1 MTYSTQVDASTK
13 YSTMTKQL
21 ENLFFGDDDE
31 PRTDVNE
38 PLNLLP
44 QEDAEHNDEE
54 QPAPT
59 ISKQTLATMD
69 KIEQALTA
77 VRDLDA
83 TDGEM
88 DDLAADAKSAFD
100 NLMDLGMQV
109 DSRFSAEIFNSA
121 SSMLGHAL
129 TAKTAK
135 INKKLRMIDL
145 QLKKAELDR
154 KLGAQAQK
162 AADAKDAPVAL
173 GTGQVLD
180 RDELIKS
187 ILAQAKNDSDNS
199 DKK

>member
-38 PLNLLP
+38 PLNLPP

>member
-1 MTYSTQVDASTK
+1 MTRK
-13 YSTMTKQL
+13 L
-21 ENLFFGDDDE
+21 EDLFFGDDE

-38 PLNLLP
+38 PLNLP
-44 QEDAEHNDEE
+44 QEDAEDETV
-54 QPAPT
+54 QPG
-59 ISKQTLATMD
+59 ISTQMLEKMD
-69 KIEQALTA
+69 KIDQALTA
-77 VRDLDA
+77 VRNLDA

-88 DDLAADAKSAFD
+88 DDLAADAKNAFD
-100 NLMDLGMQV
+100 NLLDLGMQV

-121 SSMLGHAL
+121 SSMLGHAI

-154 KLGAQAQK
+154 KLGVQAQK
-162 AADAKDAPVAL
+162 VADAKDAPVAL

-187 ILAQAKNDSDNS
+187 ILAQAKNGDNS

>member
-1 MTYSTQVDASTK
+1 MTR
-13 YSTMTKQL
+13 QL

-31 PRTDVNE
+31 DKNDVNQPINLPLEDKEEE
-38 PLNLLP
+38 PAISTHLL
-44 QEDAEHNDEE
+44 E
-54 QPAPT
+54 
-59 ISKQTLATMD
+59 KMD
-69 KIEQALTA
+69 KIDQALTA

-83 TDGEM
+83 SDREM
-88 DDLAADAKSAFD
+88 DELASDAKAAFD
-100 NLMDLGMQV
+100 NLMDLGCQV

-135 INKKLRMIDL
+135 INKKLKMIDL

-162 AADAKDAPVAL
+162 AAESKDAPVAL

-187 ILAQAKNDSDNS
+187 ILAQTKTDSDNS
-199 DKK
+199 GNK